1 MKYFFLPTEISNN
14 ASLLNI
20 YVTDLLP
27 LMDLSR
33 TNLDEDIMSPN
44 NLQCIVD
51 HKNMKLESHGYKIGT
66 SSIDYYKPKQ
76 IGMIRSLSNDGKQ
89 LILTLVFKIIKKNM
103 PLIPVELIDVAES
116 STYEYLNEGYSLI
129 QKKMCT
135 HTFFDKRF
143 FNFFFYLG
151 DSMVL
156 SF

>member
-1 MKYFFLPTEISNN
+1 
-14 ASLLNI
+14 
-20 YVTDLLP
+20 
-27 LMDLSR
+27 MDLSR

-103 PLIPVELIDVAES
+103 PLIPVELIDGAES
-116 STYEYLNEGYSLI
+116 STYEYLNEGI
-129 QKKMCT
+129 
-135 HTFFDKRF
+135 
-143 FNFFFYLG
+143 
-151 DSMVL
+151 V
-156 SF
+156 

>member
-1 MKYFFLPTEISNN
+1 M
-14 ASLLNI
+14 
-20 YVTDLLP
+20 TDLLP

-33 TNLDEDIMSPN
+33 TDLDEDIMSPN

-89 LILTLVFKIIKKNM
+89 LILTLVFKIIQKNM

-143 FNFFFYLG
+143 FNFFFYLE

>member
-1 MKYFFLPTEISNN
+1 MKYFFFPTEISNN

-66 SSIDYYKPKQ
+66 LSIDYYKPKQ

-143 FNFFFYLG
+143 FNFFFYLE

>member
-1 MKYFFLPTEISNN
+1 
-14 ASLLNI
+14 
-20 YVTDLLP
+20 
-27 LMDLSR
+27 MDLSR

-103 PLIPVELIDVAES
+103 PLIPVELIDVQKAAHMNI
-116 STYEYLNEGYSLI
+116 STKGI
-129 QKKMCT
+129 
-135 HTFFDKRF
+135 
-143 FNFFFYLG
+143 
-151 DSMVL
+151 V
-156 SF
+156 

>member
-1 MKYFFLPTEISNN
+1 
-14 ASLLNI
+14 
-20 YVTDLLP
+20 
-27 LMDLSR
+27 MDLSR
-33 TNLDEDIMSPN
+33 TDLDEDIMSPN

-143 FNFFFYLG
+143 FNFF
-151 DSMVL
+151 ST
-156 SF
+156 

>member
-1 MKYFFLPTEISNN
+1 
-14 ASLLNI
+14 
-20 YVTDLLP
+20 
-27 LMDLSR
+27 MDLSR

-89 LILTLVFKIIKKNM
+89 LILTLVFKIIQKNM

-129 QKKMCT
+129 QKKCVHIHFLT
-135 HTFFDKRF
+135 SAFSI
-143 FNFFFYLG
+143 FFFYLG

>member
-89 LILTLVFKIIKKNM
+89 LILTLVFKIIQKNM

-129 QKKMCT
+129 QKKNVYT
-135 HTFFDKRF
+135 YIF
-143 FNFFFYLG
+143 
-151 DSMVL
+151 
-156 SF
+156 

>member
-1 MKYFFLPTEISNN
+1 MKYFFFPTEISNN

-27 LMDLSR
+27 LMNLGRRD
-33 TNLDEDIMSPN
+33 LDEDIISPT